1 MGWQACGRAAPL
13 RRRAVG
19 VAVALAA
26 LAVTGCGPRADGTRG
41 ETRVEVFDFARRFDE
56 GDYRRECP
64 GHDFD
69 AGGAPHRL
77 SGWSTAETDAGGV
90 SFVWAVG
97 RESTLALP
105 MHRVHAA
112 GVRWLH
118 FRAWAPDLGADAEQ
132 RLTVH
137 ANGAPLGSVQLDRS
151 ARLYALPAPAG
162 VLAAGD
168 NRLRFVFARTRRPDD
183 RERRALAAAFD
194 FVTAS
199 PVSEPAAAEA
209 GARRAR
215 APGADGAELVLPG
228 DSSLTFSLRAP
239 ERGALAFVAASG
251 DDSLLGAE
259 LVVRDP
265 SAADGGER
273 VVWSGRSAGATEID
287 LSEHAGRDVDIV
299 FRALGDPAGSAAW
312 TSPRLLGDTGATN
325 LSTNVVLIVVDT
337 LRADHLGAY
346 GGAPDTPNMD
356 ALAASGVRF
365 ERAYSPVP
373 ITGPAHASLFTSL
386 PPGIHGVRNNLQRLP
401 SGHVTLSELLRG
413 AWRRTAAFVSLGV
426 IRAPSGLDQGF
437 DEYFDE
443 FPHDWWRTARD
454 TNDQLLPWLA
464 RVRAPF
470 FLWAH
475 YSDPHE
481 PYASPDRV
489 YPSVTVTGQA
499 GWTLETVADGTT
511 VAVPLTIAAGAEAAI
526 VVSSAPGAA
535 VRPIRLRNLGVQG
548 GGPDIAYVCAGG
560 CDGPPDN
567 RPGVAAAIR
576 VRNQGAAERDVTFR
590 FAPSESTTTL
600 PELRKRYAEEV
611 EYVDRRIGDLLAAL
625 ARAGRRDDTLVI
637 LTADHGEGLGDHG
650 YLGHVG
656 ALHQEQLLVP
666 LILSWPGRLP
676 AGETVEMSVSLLDLL
691 PTVTDL
697 LSIRDDVPRLGRSLA
712 PLIERAPGSDVDVP
726 IVARTFTPQ
735 APADLGAIITGD
747 LKLIADP
754 SFQEAKLYDL
764 ARDPRETR
772 NGAQDQPARVA
783 ELAGLMMAQLARAPR
798 GVPAGVVLTEELTD
812 EQLRRLRSLG
822 YVR

>member
-1 MGWQACGRAAPL
+1 MGLQARGSDAP
-13 RRRAVG
+13 RRRRTAG
-19 VAVALAA
+19 AAVALAA
-26 LAVTGCGPRADGTRG
+26 LAITGCGPRAG
-41 ETRVEVFDFARRFDE
+41 ETGGDRVAVFDFARRFGE
-56 GDYRRECP
+56 GDYRRERP

-69 AGGAPHRL
+69 AAGAPHRL
-77 SGWSTAETDAGGV
+77 SGWSTAETDADGV

-97 RESTLALP
+97 RESTLAFP
-105 MHRVHAA
+105 MHRAHAA
-112 GVRWLH
+112 GVRWLR

-132 RLTVH
+132 QLTVH
-137 ANGAPLGSVQLDRS
+137 ANGVPLGSVQLDRS

-168 NRLRFVFARTRRPDD
+168 NRLRFVFARTRSPDD

-194 FVTAS
+194 LVAAS
-199 PVSEPAAAEA
+199 AVAEPAAGEA
-209 GARRAR
+209 GARPER
-215 APGADGAELVLPG
+215 APRADGAALVLPG
-228 DSSLTFSLRAP
+228 DSSLVFSLRAP
-239 ERGALAFVAASG
+239 ERGALAFAAASG
-251 DDSLLGAE
+251 DNSVLGAE
-259 LVVRDP
+259 LAVRDP
-265 SAADGGER
+265 SAAARGER

-287 LSEHAGRDVDIV
+287 LSEHAGRDVDVV

-312 TSPRLLGDTGATN
+312 TSPRLLGDTGAAN

-337 LRADHLGAY
+337 LRADHVGAY
-346 GGAPDTPNMD
+346 GGSADTPHMD
-356 ALAASGVRF
+356 GLAASGVRF
-365 ERAYSPVP
+365 ERAYSPAP
-373 ITGPAHASLFTSL
+373 ITGPSHASLFTSL
-386 PPGIHGVRNNLQRLP
+386 PPRIHGVRNNLQRLP
-401 SGHVTLSELLRG
+401 AEHVTLGELLRG

-437 DEYFDE
+437 DEYYDE
-443 FPHDWWRTARD
+443 FPRDWWRTARE
-454 TNDQLLPWLA
+454 TNEQLLPWLE

-489 YPSVTVTGQA
+489 YPPVTVAGQA

-526 VVSSAPGAA
+526 VVSSGQGAVA
-535 VRPIRLRNLGVQG
+535 RPIRLRDLGVQG
-548 GGPDIAYVCAGG
+548 GGADVDYVCASG
-560 CDGPPDN
+560 CDGPPGN
-567 RPGVAAAIR
+567 RPGAAAEIR
-576 VRNQGAAERDVTFR
+576 VRNQGATERDVTFR

-611 EYVDRRIGDLLAAL
+611 EYVDRRLGELLAAL
-625 ARAGRRDDTLVI
+625 ARGGRRDDTLIV

-656 ALHQEQLLVP
+656 ALYEEQLLVP

-676 AGETVEMSVSLLDLL
+676 AGETVETPVSLLDLL

-697 LSIRDDVPRLGRSLA
+697 LSIPDDAPRLGRSLA
-712 PLIERAPGSDVDVP
+712 PLIERAPGSGVDVP
-726 IVARTFTPQ
+726 IVAET
-735 APADLGAIITGD
+735 APGGLGAIIAGD

-754 SFQEAKLYDL
+754 SFQGAMLYDL

-772 NGAQDQPARVA
+772 NRAQDQPAQVA
-783 ELAGLMMAQLARAPR
+783 ELAGMMTAQLARAPG
-798 GVPAGVVLTEELTD
+798 GVPAGDVLTEELTD

>member
-1 MGWQACGRAAPL
+1 MGWQGRAPDAPR
-13 RRRAVG
+13 RRRAG
-19 VAVALAA
+19 GAAVALAV
-26 LAVTGCGPRADGTRG
+26 LAIAGCGPRAG
-41 ETRVEVFDFARRFDE
+41 ETLVEVFDFARRSGE
-56 GDYRRECP
+56 GDYRRERP

-69 AGGAPHRL
+69 AVGAPHRL

-97 RESTLALP
+97 RESTLAFP
-105 MHRVHAA
+105 MHRARA
-112 GVRWLH
+112 EGVRWLH
-118 FRAWAPDLGADAEQ
+118 FRAWAPDLGADADQ
-132 RLTVH
+132 QLTVH
-137 ANGAPLGSVQLDRS
+137 ANGAPLGSVQLDRA

-162 VLAAGD
+162 VLAVGD
-168 NRLRFVFARTRRPDD
+168 NRLRFVFARTRPPDD

-199 PVSEPAAAEA
+199 AVAEPAAAEA
-209 GARRAR
+209 GARPER
-215 APGADGAELVLPG
+215 APRADGAALVLPG
-228 DSSLTFSLRAP
+228 DSSLAFSLRAP
-239 ERGALAFVAASG
+239 ARGVLAFAAASG

-259 LVVRDP
+259 LAVRDP
-265 SAADGGER
+265 SAAAGGEQ

-287 LSEHAGRDVDIV
+287 LSEHAGREVSIV

-346 GGAPDTPNMD
+346 GGAPDTPHMD

-365 ERAYSPVP
+365 ERAYSPAP
-373 ITGPAHASLFTSL
+373 ITGPSHASLFTSL
-386 PPGIHGVRNNLQRLP
+386 PPRIHGVRNNLQRLP
-401 SGHVTLSELLRG
+401 AGHVTLGELLRG

-443 FPHDWWRTARD
+443 FPRDWWRTARE
-454 TNDQLLPWLA
+454 TNEQLVPWLE

-489 YPSVTVTGQA
+489 YPLVTVSGQA

-511 VAVPLTIAAGAEAAI
+511 VAVPLTIAAGADAAI
-526 VVSSAPGAA
+526 VVSSGPGAA
-535 VRPIRLRNLGVQG
+535 VRPIRLRDLGVQG
-548 GGPDIAYVCAGG
+548 GGADVDYVCASG
-560 CDGPPDN
+560 CDGPPGG
-567 RPGVAAAIR
+567 RPGAAAEIR
-576 VRNQGAAERDVTFR
+576 VRNRGAAERDVTFR

-611 EYVDRRIGDLLAAL
+611 EYVDRQLGDLLAAL
-625 ARAGRRDDTLVI
+625 ARGGRRDDTLIV

-656 ALHQEQLLVP
+656 ALYEEQLLVP

-676 AGETVEMSVSLLDLL
+676 AGVTVETPVSLLDLL

-697 LSIRDDVPRLGRSLA
+697 LSIPDDAPRLGRSLA

-726 IVARTFTPQ
+726 IVAET
-735 APADLGAIITGD
+735 APGELGAIIAGD

-754 SFQEAKLYDL
+754 SFRRTMLYDL

-772 NGAQDQPARVA
+772 NGAQDQPAQVA
-783 ELAGLMMAQLARAPR
+783 ELAGMMMAQLARAP
-798 GVPAGVVLTEELTD
+798 GDVPAGDVLTEELTD

>member
-1 MGWQACGRAAPL
+1 M
-13 RRRAVG
+13 
-19 VAVALAA
+19 LAA
-26 LAVTGCGPRADGTRG
+26 LAIAGCGPRTGGARG

-56 GDYRRECP
+56 GDYRRERP

-97 RESTLALP
+97 RESTLAFP
-105 MHRVHAA
+105 MHRAHAA
-112 GVRWLH
+112 GVRWLR
-118 FRAWAPDLGADAEQ
+118 FRAWAPDLGADADQ
-132 RLTVH
+132 QLTVY
-137 ANGAPLGSVQLDRS
+137 ANGVPLGAVQLDRS

-168 NRLRFVFARTRRPDD
+168 NCLRFMFERTRQPDD

-199 PVSEPAAAEA
+199 AASEPAAAEA
-209 GARRAR
+209 GAHPAR
-215 APGADGAELVLPG
+215 ADGAALVLPG
-228 DSSLTFSLRAP
+228 NSSLAFSLRVP
-239 ERGALAFVAASG
+239 ERGALAFAAASG

-265 SAADGGER
+265 SAAAGAER
-273 VVWSGRSAGATEID
+273 VVWSGRAAGETEID
-287 LSEHAGRDVDIV
+287 LSAHAGRDVDVV

-325 LSTNVVLIVVDT
+325 LATNVVLIVIDT
-337 LRADHLGAY
+337 LRADHLGVY
-346 GGAPDTPNMD
+346 GGEPDTPNMD

-373 ITGPAHASLFTSL
+373 ITGPSHASLFTSL
-386 PPGIHGVRNNLQRLP
+386 PPRIHGVRNNLQRLP
-401 SGHVTLSELLRG
+401 AGHVTLSELLRG

-443 FPHDWWRTARD
+443 FPRDWWRTARD
-454 TNDQLLPWLA
+454 TNEQLLPWLE

-481 PYASPDRV
+481 PYASPDRT
-489 YPSVTVTGQA
+489 YPPLTVTGQA

-511 VAVPLTIAAGAEAAI
+511 VAVPLTIAAGTEATI

-535 VRPIRLRNLGVQG
+535 VRPIRLRDLGVQG
-548 GGPDIAYVCAGG
+548 GGPDVDYVCAGG

-567 RPGVAAAIR
+567 RPGAAAAIR
-576 VRNQGAAERDVTFR
+576 VRNQGATERDVTFR

-600 PELRKRYAEEV
+600 PELRRRYAEEV
-611 EYVDRRIGDLLAAL
+611 EYVDRQIGDLLTAL
-625 ARAGRRDDTLVI
+625 ARGGRRDDTLIV

-656 ALHQEQLLVP
+656 ALYQEQLLVP

-676 AGETVEMSVSLLDLL
+676 AGETVETSVSLLDLL

-697 LSIRDDVPRLGRSLA
+697 LSIRDDAPRLGRSLA
-712 PLIERAPGSDVDVP
+712 PLIERAPGSDVDAP
-726 IVARTFTPQ
+726 IVAKTFTPQ
-735 APADLGAIITGD
+735 APGELGAIVAGD

-754 SFQEAKLYDL
+754 SFQRVMLYDL

-772 NGAQDQPARVA
+772 NGARDQPARVA
-783 ELAGLMMAQLARAPR
+783 ELAGLMTAQFARAPR
-798 GVPAGVVLTEELTD
+798 DVPAGVVLTEELTG